1 MVILGIDPGLIN
13 TGYGLIKIS
22 GKNNLEAVDFGIISP
37 DKKEK
42 LSNRLKTISKYFS
55 LSDSLSSS
63 PGAIGI
69 RIKHASFPLGAM
81 LGSEIEGKFP

>member
-13 TGYGLIKIS
+13 TGYGLIQIS

-42 LSNRLKTISKYFS
+42 LSNRLKTIYDDLS
-55 LSDSLSSS
+55 LIILSL
-63 PGAIGI
+63 IHI
-69 RIKHASFPLGAM
+69 
-81 LGSEIEGKFP
+81 